1 MLRMRKMRNNQ
12 LIAGRGGLVIA
23 SHAEDE
29 ENEE

>member
-1 MLRMRKMRNNQ
+1 MRRMRNNQ

-23 SHAEDE
+23 RHAEDE